1 MKIFFTNFLLLLLL
15 GATAGICAQDSGK
28 LAIDYLQK
36 EYAVF
41 GLEASDV
48 TDIKITDNYP
58 SPNGTRHIYVAQR
71 LHGLP
76 IINAAASLHFRGDR
90 LVHRTSDLATN
101 LASVLPTAP
110 AFSAQTAAGKA
121 VNEVTSAFGVPVA
134 IGTDELGQQLFSW
147 EEVSPEAIKV
157 SSGWYVTEAGL
168 RLVYRV
174 LIDQHAA
181 HSDYWDVIIDAVDG
195 RIIDQDNMVL
205 KCSFGT
211 PNRHQ
216 HDFANGCKSD
226 VNEQMPVSE
235 QLLEKAFTA
244 PAAMAEESRYHVFPF
259 GVESPIHGERTM
271 EVSPA
276 HPIASPFGWHDTN
289 GIEGAEYTTTRGNN
303 TWSYPDRDGDNNV
316 ETDVVAEGGDSLV
329 FDFFYAPGADPDTLL
344 QAAMAQTFYTT
355 NKMHDW
361 LYVAGFD
368 EAAGNFQRKN
378 YTDEGE
384 DRDEVLVE
392 AQDGSRVNNATF
404 STPADGGSGRM
415 QMFLWTSNGD
425 GSAMQVTAPESISGR
440 YATGLAG
447 FGPAIDET
455 PLTGQVAISDPADGC
470 TEVTNDLTG
479 QIALVTRGGCNFS
492 LKVFNAQEAGAI
504 AAIICNDAMAGAADG
519 RGGLI
524 GMSDGDPALDKRI
537 PSVFITFEA
546 CVELRNR
553 VVAGDSVSVTFQNE
567 PPPPVD
573 GDFDNGIVKHE
584 MGHGVSNRLVGGP
597 NTNSCLNN
605 DEQMGEGWSDFFTV
619 AATPLTNVPNPDG
632 SEARGTGNYVLQN
645 SFDGRGIRN
654 FPYSTDMSINPQTYD
669 DIINAF
675 LAPDPDDGSPRPSV
689 HALGEIWNTML
700 WDLYWAL
707 SNRDGLDEDLIDGT
721 GGNNLAV
728 QLVIEGMKRT
738 KCRPGLVD
746 GRDGILAADFD
757 LYDGAN
763 SCLIWEVFARRGLG
777 FSASQGSGSNDR
789 TDGREAFDIS
799 PACFGGVQLTKTADV
814 STINAGEGVTFT
826 LKATS
831 YREEATDKILITDI
845 IPDGMTLEENSI
857 RGIENWTIDGQTLTF
872 DLGTMDFEDE
882 ETILYSVS
890 TDPTLGSDQTYFDG
904 AEAGDNDW
912 DILSLNVFDPD
923 NPITDI
929 FWEVT
934 DTTPY
939 TGEFSWYVVNA
950 GTAQD
955 QVLQTTEALPITGDN
970 PGLRF
975 FTKYETEIRW
985 DAGLVEV
992 STDGNNWDR
1001 VDDKLVRGRYRGE
1014 VNRNGSAA
1022 LLGTNSFWG
1031 DSDGFQEI
1039 IVDLADYAGQDLFIR
1054 WRFISDQSARGRG
1067 WWVDDIEI
1075 LDMVNYDGT
1084 ATLTSD
1090 AGDNWPAN
1098 VDNYGVL
1105 AVGGT
1110 IDNTND
1116 PVLGQT
1122 DVRVYPNPADQF
1134 VTVNITTER
1143 AGDANLQLLS
1153 IDGRVLHNTKLNL
1166 IAGGGRTTINT
1177 ATLPAGIYVVRVTG
1191 ADRISTT
1198 KITIN

>member
-1 MKIFFTNFLLLLLL
+1 MKRIFTNFLLLLLL
-15 GATAGICAQDSGK
+15 GATAGVSAQDSGK

-41 GLEASDV
+41 GLEATDV
-48 TDIKITDNYP
+48 ADVKITDNYA

-76 IINAAASLHFRGDR
+76 ILNASASLHFRGDR

-101 LASVLPTAP
+101 LADVLSTAP

-121 VNEVTSAFGVPVA
+121 VNEVTAAFGTPVA
-134 IGTDELGQQLFSW
+134 IGNDDRGQQLFSW
-147 EEVSPEAIKV
+147 EEVSPKAIKV
-157 SSGWYVTEAGL
+157 SSGWYVTDAGL

-174 LIDQHAA
+174 LIDQHAT
-181 HSDYWDVIIDAVDG
+181 HSDYWNVIVDAVEG
-195 RIIDQDNMVL
+195 RIIDQNNMVL
-205 KCSFGT
+205 KCDFGT
-211 PNRHQ
+211 PTGHQ
-216 HDFANGCKSD
+216 HDFANGCKDD
-226 VNEQMPVSE
+226 VNKDMPVSE
-235 QLLEKAFTA
+235 QLFEKAFTA

-271 EVSPA
+271 EVNPS
-276 HPIASPFGWHDTN
+276 HPVASPFGWHDTN
-289 GIEGAEYTTTRGNN
+289 GVEGAEYTTTRGNN
-303 TWSYPDRDGDNNV
+303 TWSYPDRDGDNEV
-316 ETDVVAEGGDSLV
+316 DTDVVAEGGDSLV
-329 FDFFYAPGADPDTLL
+329 FDFYYAPQVDADTLL
-344 QAAMAQTFYTT
+344 RAALAQTFYTV

-378 YTDEGE
+378 YTEEGQG
-384 DRDEVLVE
+384 RDEVLVE
-392 AQDGSRVNNATF
+392 AQDGSGTNNANF
-404 STPADGGSGRM
+404 GTPADGGNGVM
-415 QMFLWTSNGD
+415 QMYLWTSG
-425 GSAMQVTAPESISGR
+425 GSAMRVTTPESISGG
-440 YATGLAG
+440 YNTGLPT
-447 FGPAIDET
+447 FGPDIGTT
-455 PLTGQVAISDPADGC
+455 PITGQVAISEPAIGC
-470 TEVTNDLTG
+470 TEITNDLTG
-479 QIALVTRGGCNFS
+479 KIALVTRGECNFS

-504 AAIICNDAMAGAADG
+504 AAIICNDAMAGTD
-519 RGGLI
+519 RGGLT
-524 GMSDGDPALDKRI
+524 GMSDGNPELDKNI
-537 PSVFITFEA
+537 PSVFITFES

-553 VVAGDSVSVTFQNE
+553 VAAGDSVSVTFQT
-567 PPPPVD
+567 PPPVD
-573 GDFDNGIVKHE
+573 GDFDNGIVMHE

-597 NTNSCLNN
+597 NNTGCLNN
-605 DEQMGEGWSDFFTV
+605 DEQMGEGWSDFFSL
-619 AATPLTNVPNPDG
+619 ASSPLTNVPTPNG
-632 SEARGTGNYVLQN
+632 SEARGIGNYAIQN
-645 SFDGRGIRN
+645 GTDGPGIRN
-654 FPYSTDMSINPQTYD
+654 FPYSTDFAINPQTYD
-669 DIINAF
+669 DVITSGG
-675 LAPDPDDGSPRPSV
+675 APHP
-689 HALGEIWNTML
+689 LGEIWNAML

-707 SNRDGLDEDLIDGT
+707 SNRDGFDNDLIDGT

-738 KCRPGLVD
+738 ACRPGLVD

-763 SCLIWEVFARRGLG
+763 ACLIWEVFARRGVG
-777 FSASQGSGSNDR
+777 FSANQGSSTDNR
-789 TDGREAFDIS
+789 TDGQEAFDIS
-799 PACFGGVQLTKTADV
+799 PYCVGGVQLTKSSDV

-831 YREEATDKILITDI
+831 YRDAATDKVLIIDV
-845 IPDGMTLEENSI
+845 IPDGMTFEENSV
-857 RGIENWTIDGQTLTF
+857 RGSDAWSIDGQTITF
-872 DLGTMDFEDE
+872 DLGTLDFEDE

-890 TDPTLGSDQTYFDG
+890 TDPALGSNQTYFDG
-904 AEAGDNDW
+904 AENGDDDW
-912 DILSLNVFDPD
+912 DIISLGTDPT
-923 NPITDI
+923 ITDI

-939 TGEFSWYVVNA
+939 TGEFSWYILNA
-950 GTAQD
+950 ATPQD
-955 QVLQTTEALPITGDN
+955 QVLQTFEALPITGDN

-975 FTKYETEIRW
+975 FTKYETEAGW
-985 DAGLVEV
+985 DAGIVEV
-992 STDGNNWDR
+992 STDGTNWDR
-1001 VDDKLVRGRYRGE
+1001 VDDKMVRGNYRGE
-1014 VNRNGSAA
+1014 VSRNGSAA
-1022 LLGTNSFWG
+1022 LRGINSFWG
-1031 DSDGFQEI
+1031 NSNGFREI
-1039 IVDLADYAGQDLFIR
+1039 IVDLADYSGQDVFIR
-1054 WRFISDQSARGRG
+1054 WRFISDTSVRNRG
-1067 WWVDDIEI
+1067 WWVDDIEL

-1134 VTVNITTER
+1134 VTVNITSER
-1143 AGDANLQLLS
+1143 AGDANVQLLS
-1153 IDGRVLHNTKLNL
+1153 IDGRVLHTAKLNL

-1177 ATLPAGIYVVRVTG
+1177 AALPAGIYVVRVTG

-1198 KITIN
+1198 KVTIN